1 MFSSARS
8 KTGRRVAVAAAA
20 VLSAALVAG
29 CSSGASGSES
39 KKEVVI
45 GFALSQSG
53 NMAPFDVEPGK
64 AAMLRVDEIN
74 AAGGVNGKKIKT
86 ISEDVRSDPNTVGT
100 AVTDLI
106 AKGVNLLVLPCD
118 FDLSAPGATAAQS
131 AKIPAISIC
140 AGDPKMA
147 NTTTLGDYVFSAN
160 AGSDVEGAT
169 GAAWAA
175 QRGWK
180 KAYLLQDQSIEY
192 TKSAGKY
199 FEAQFKSLGGSIVGS
214 DSFPGGDNVDV
225 SSQILRLKRAS
236 PQPDFVYVASWNP
249 GGATAIRQ
257 LHQAG
262 IQTPIVGPAALDG
275 KSLLNSVGSTAK
287 DIYYT
292 AFACYAYCSGQKSP
306 TLDKFAKDYTSKYG
320 AQPSSSYALLGYNMV
335 SAISEAL
342 AHASSLSG
350 PDVRAALVD
359 SQPLTTPVGQVKYFS
374 KTCHKII
381 DMPLTVVGVDSG
393 KMTYVGQQRAKSL
406 PKLGDNN
413 SCAG

>member
-1 MFSSARS
+1 MFSQARS

-20 VLSAALVAG
+20 GIAAALVAG
-29 CSSGASGSES
+29 CSSGSSGSGA
-39 KKEVVI
+39 KKDITI

-64 AAMLRVDEIN
+64 AAMLRVDELN

-86 ISEDVRSDPNTVGT
+86 VSEDVRSDPNTVGT

-106 AKGVNLLVLPCD
+106 AKGVTLIVLPCD

-169 GAAWAA
+169 GATWAL

-180 KAYLLQDQSIEY
+180 KAYVLQDQSIEY

-199 FEAQFKSLGGSIVGS
+199 FAAQYKNLGGTIVGN

-225 SSQILRLKRAS
+225 SSQILRLKNAN
-236 PQPDFVYVASWNP
+236 PKPDFVYVASWNP

-257 LHQAG
+257 IRQAG
-262 IQTPIVGPAALDG
+262 IQTPVVGPAALDG
-275 KSLLNSVGSTAK
+275 KSLLNIVGNSTK
-287 DIYYT
+287 DVYYT
-292 AFACYAYCSGQKSP
+292 GFACFAYCTGQNSP
-306 TLDKFAKDYTSKYG
+306 ALDKFVSEYASKYG
-320 AQPSSSYALLGYNMV
+320 AKPSSSYALLGYNMV
-335 SAISEAL
+335 TAIGDAL
-342 AHASSLSG
+342 GRASSLG
-350 PDVRAALVD
+350 GADVRQALVD
-359 SQPLTTPVGQVKYFS
+359 SKPLTTPIGQVKYFS
-374 KTCHKII
+374 ANCHKII
-381 DMPLTVVGVDSG
+381 DMPLTVVGVNTG
-393 KMTYVGQQRAKSL
+393 KMTFVGQQRVKSL